1 MTTLE
6 IRHQIE
12 EYIDCLSPQGL
23 KVTVDFLAY
32 LAERESQQA
41 TEELLSIPDFLD
53 SWEKAKQDIAKG
65 NLTNWRSIRD
75 DVWSLSNG

>member
-1 MTTLE
+1 MHMTTLE

-12 EYIDCLSPQGL
+12 EYIDCLSSEGL

-32 LAERESQQA
+32 LAERESQEA
-41 TEELLSIPDFLD
+41 TDELFSIPDFLD
-53 SWEKAKQDIAKG
+53 SWTEGKQDIAKG

-75 DVWSLSNG
+75 DV

>member
-32 LAERESQQA
+32 LAERESQQ
-41 TEELLSIPDFLD
+41 SH
-53 SWEKAKQDIAKG
+53 
-65 NLTNWRSIRD
+65 
-75 DVWSLSNG
+75 

>member
-12 EYIDCLSPQGL
+12 EYIDSLSSEGL

-32 LAERESQQA
+32 LADRESQQA

-53 SWEKAKQDIAKG
+53 SWEQAKQDIAKG
-65 NLTNWRSIRD
+65 NLTNWRSIPRHR
-75 DVWSLSNG
+75 